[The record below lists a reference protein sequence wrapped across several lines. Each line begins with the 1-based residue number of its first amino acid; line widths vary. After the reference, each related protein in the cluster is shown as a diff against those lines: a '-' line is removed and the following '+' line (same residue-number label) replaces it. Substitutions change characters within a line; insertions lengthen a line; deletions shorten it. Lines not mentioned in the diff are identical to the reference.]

1 MQSIELSGLL
11 VQPIADR
18 VRAWYQAGKLDEDD
32 LERALSTEARA
43 FVDHSIA
50 AGDWAPLSDVE
61 GLVGLAAEQI
71 GGETGL
77 VEWADEIVGD
87 WLLEASVEG
96 LMVRARGIVDGPGF
110 VVSQA
115 SELLVRN
122 SVWRYDGGRDGF
134 SVRLIGIAEASPA
147 LKALIGS
154 TLARLAAG
162 ADSRDFDVRFD
173 GLDGEELVVFG
184 ELEISDTALAESRLH
199 RAALIP

>member
-18 VRAWYQAGKLDEDD
+18 VRGWIQAGKLDEDD

-43 FVDHSIA
+43 IVDHSIA
-50 AGDWAPLSDVE
+50 LTDWAPLRDVE
-61 GLVGLAAEQI
+61 GLIGLAAEQI

-87 WLLEASVEG
+87 WLMETSIDT
-96 LMVRARGIVDGPGF
+96 LMAGAREIVDGPGY

-115 SELLVRN
+115 SELILRE
-122 SVWRYDGGRDGF
+122 SRWRYDGGRNGF
-134 SVRLIGIAEASPA
+134 SVRLCGLAGASPA
-147 LKALIGS
+147 LKALLGS
-154 TLARLAAG
+154 TLARLAAV
-162 ADSRDFDVRFD
+162 ADAREIDVRFD
-173 GLDGEELVVFG
+173 GIDGDELVVFG
-184 ELEISDTALAESRLH
+184 ELERGDSTLAESRLH

>member
-18 VRAWYQAGKLDEDD
+18 VRGWTQTGKLDEDD

-43 FVDHSIA
+43 IVDHSIA
-50 AGDWAPLSDVE
+50 LTDWAPLRDVE
-61 GLVGLAAEQI
+61 GLIGLAAEQI

-87 WLLEASVEG
+87 WLMETSIDT
-96 LMVRARGIVDGPGF
+96 LMTGAREIVDGPGY

-115 SELLVRN
+115 SELILRE
-122 SVWRYDGGRDGF
+122 SRWRYDGGRNGF
-134 SVRLIGIAEASPA
+134 SVRLCGLASASPA
-147 LKALIGS
+147 LKALLGS
-154 TLARLAAG
+154 TLARLAAV
-162 ADSRDFDVRFD
+162 ADAREIDVRFD
-173 GLDGEELVVFG
+173 GIDGDELVVFG
-184 ELEISDTALAESRLH
+184 ELERGDSTLAESRLH